1 MDIYFHR
8 SQGLKHGTGY
18 CTLNFY
24 LHKDFV
30 EGFIQHTI
38 VKIECVQCF
47 TYIFAK
53 NCVVMDFTAE
63 AIDSSYLEVTNLK
76 PID

>member
-1 MDIYFHR
+1 MDIYFHQ
-8 SQGLKHGTGY
+8 SEGLKHGTRY
-18 CTLNFY
+18 CTLNLY
-24 LHKDFV
+24 LRKDFV
-30 EGFIQHTI
+30 EVFIWRTI
-38 VKIECVQCF
+38 VKIECMQCF

-53 NCVVMDFTAE
+53 NCIVMDFTAE